1 LTENFDSESE
11 EKPRTAIEEVDYS
24 VDQFSN
30 ANQVVFVLSIIGA
43 IVIAIV
49 GLVPQCPPLSP
60 FCYDSE
66 KVANFSLIAVGIAAG
81 IASWWIWSFGR
92 MVSSRVALAANQAK

>member
-1 LTENFDSESE
+1 MTENFDSDSE
-11 EKPRTAIEEVDYS
+11 EKPRTAIEEVDYA

-43 IVIAIV
+43 IVITIV
-49 GLVPQCPPLSP
+49 GLVPQCPPLNP
-60 FCYDSE
+60 FCYESD
-66 KVANFSLIAVGIAAG
+66 KVPNFGLSAVGIASA
-81 IASWWIWSFGR
+81 IVAWWLWSFGR